1 MADATNPT
9 GARRGAAVMQALLG
23 APMLPI
29 LIVAALVMGLAMP
42 GFLGPANLKN
52 MAWLFGPLLI
62 SALGITFVFLIGGID
77 LSIGSTLSLAT
88 VLAAL
93 VMRESG
99 SIALGA
105 AVGIGTGMLVGVI
118 NGVAV
123 ALLRFPA
130 FVHTFGMLLTLRA
143 VAMLITGGSSVGRL
157 PIETLR
163 IGRGSLLGW
172 LVGYLIRNSAVT
184 GTDRV
189 LGLLFGLARGLM
201 AMILVVL
208 VLKEGGFESESW
220 WQRSKL
226 IPYAAAA
233 GEKFWALA
241 GQQVKGLGE
250 QAGVWF

>member
-1 MADATNPT
+1 MNTVDYILVVLV
-9 GARRGAAVMQALLG
+9 AV
-23 APMLPI
+23 
-29 LIVAALVMGLAMP
+29 
-42 GFLGPANLKN
+42 
-52 MAWLFGPLLI
+52 
-62 SALGITFVFLIGGID
+62 
-77 LSIGSTLSLAT
+77 
-88 VLAAL
+88 
-93 VMRESG
+93 SG
-99 SIALGA
+99 
-105 AVGIGTGMLVGVI
+105 LVGVLRGFI
-118 NGVAV
+118 REALSVLVWILALWGAARFGGQMGTLLNGFLHEP
-123 ALLRFPA
+123 ALQLWAGRTLA
-130 FVHTFGMLLTLRA
+130 FVGILFA
-143 VAMLITGGSSVGRL
+143 
-157 PIETLR
+157 
-163 IGRGSLLGW
+163 GSLLGW